1 MALRVV
7 ASEVRQI
14 LKNCTETEVDNQT
27 MDAFITGANA
37 IVNKIFVDDT
47 YIGSTLLKE
56 IEKYLTAHMVSST
69 IRRMAKE
76 EQIQDARIV
85 YTGAWKEGLSSTP
98 YGQMVLTLDTSGKMA
113 KAGKGVASIKAI
125 TSFD

>member
-1 MALRVV
+1 MAMRVN

-14 LKNCTETEVDNQT
+14 LQNCTESDVNNQT
-27 MDAFITGANA
+27 MDTFITAANA
-37 IVNKIFVDDT
+37 VINKTFEGDT
-47 YIGSTLLKE
+47 TIGTVLLKE
-56 IEKYLTAHMVSST
+56 IEKYFTAHIVTST

-76 EQIQDARIV
+76 EEIQDARVV
-85 YTGAWKEGLSSTP
+85 YTGVWKEGLSSTP

-113 KAGKGVASIKAI
+113 KAGKGVASIKTI

>member
-14 LKNCTETEVDNQT
+14 LQDCTESDINNQT
-27 MDAFITGANA
+27 MDAFIVAANA
-37 IVNKIFVDDT
+37 VVNKVFSGDT
-47 YIGSTLLKE
+47 TIGATLLKE
-56 IEKYLTAHMVSST
+56 IEKFFTAHIVSST

-76 EQIQDARIV
+76 EEIQDARIV
-85 YTGAWKEGLSSTP
+85 YTGTWKEGLSSTS
-98 YGQMVLTLDTSGKMA
+98 YGQTVLTLDTSGKMA